1 MPCFMV
7 NKGRSTFAATM
18 SKKQLTW
25 LIFTGLVLVWG
36 TSFMLMKHA
45 LHGFKGIEIGA
56 MRILFA
62 ASFVTLIAW
71 PHRKNWRRKDGKHLA
86 VVGLIGNSLP
96 YLLFPIAIAYVPSG
110 VVGVANSTTPLFT
123 LIIGVIAFRKRLS
136 SMGSIGVLVGLV
148 GAVVLIAPWSDHVGA
163 SQQWSYLSLAIIASA
178 CYGLSVNTMGSY
190 LQHLKP
196 RTLTMFALWMASVP
210 SIGILLYSQPWQRID
225 HLVDV
230 AQPLAAIAFLGI
242 VSTGMA
248 TILFVRLIKLSS
260 PLMAAST
267 TYLIPVVALSLGFLD
282 GEALELHHVIGMVGI
297 LLGVYFVNAQ
307 KKASS

>member
-1 MPCFMV
+1 MV
-7 NKGRSTFAATM
+7 NKGRSTFAAIM

-25 LIFTGLVLVWG
+25 LIFIGLVLIWG
-36 TSFMLMKHA
+36 TSFMLMKQA
-45 LHGFKGIEIGA
+45 LNGFNGIEIGA

-62 ASFVTLIAW
+62 TCFVTVIAW

-86 VVGLIGNSLP
+86 IVGLIGNSLP

-136 SMGSIGVLVGLV
+136 NMGSMGVLVGLV
-148 GAVVLIAPWSDHVGA
+148 GAIILIAPWSDHGGE
-163 SQQWSYLSLAIIASA
+163 SQQWGYLSLAIIASA
-178 CYGLSVNTMGSY
+178 CYGLSVNTMGSF
-190 LQHLKP
+190 LGHLKP
-196 RTLTMFALWMASVP
+196 RTLTMFALWIASIP
-210 SIGILLYSQPWQRID
+210 SIGILLYRQPWQRID
-225 HLVDV
+225 SLIDV
-230 AQPLAAIAFLGI
+230 SQPLAAIAFLGI
-242 VSTGMA
+242 VSTGIA

-267 TYLIPVVALSLGFLD
+267 TYLIPIVALFLGFLD
-282 GEALELHHVIGMVGI
+282 GEALELHHLVGMAGI

-307 KKASS
+307 KKAS